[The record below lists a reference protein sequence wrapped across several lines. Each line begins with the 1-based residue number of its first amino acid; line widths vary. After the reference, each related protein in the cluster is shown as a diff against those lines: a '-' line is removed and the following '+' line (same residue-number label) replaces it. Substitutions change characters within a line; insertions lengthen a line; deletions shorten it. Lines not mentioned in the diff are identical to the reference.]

1 MKTKFL
7 GKNNLDK
14 NLKGKYL
21 LDEIKR
27 EKSLIKYGHDIW
39 NIYDF
44 LYLDN
49 TKTPKLK
56 ILEITIPA
64 SSSYTV
70 ESKSMKLYLNEY
82 YKKTFK
88 NDADVLKKIKNNIEE
103 ITKSSVKIRFL
114 NKFYNEPVHT
124 LLNKSK
130 SVKSKPNTI
139 LKFNGFRSICPVTS
153 QPDLANIYIYC
164 NKELSIKWLKKY
176 LISYQDQGD
185 FHEQCVESIYLDI
198 MDKFSCTEL
207 EISGR
212 FQRRGGIDIN
222 PFRGT
227 TKKYLNKNFREF
239 NQ

>member
-7 GKNNLDK
+7 GKNTLDK

-27 EKSLIKYGHDIW
+27 GKSSIKYGYDIW
-39 NIYDF
+39 NVYDF
-44 LYLDN
+44 LYLDDM
-49 TKTPKLK
+49 KMPKLK

-64 SSSYTV
+64 SSLFTV
-70 ESKSMKLYLNEY
+70 ESKSMKLYLNEF
-82 YKKTFK
+82 YKKSFK
-88 NDADVLKKIKNNIEE
+88 RDADVLKKIKKDIEE
-103 ITKSSVKIRFL
+103 VTKSSIKINFI
-114 NKFYNEPVHT
+114 NKFYDEPT
-124 LLNKSK
+124 NTILNNSRL
-130 SVKSKPNTI
+130 VNSKPNTV

-153 QPDLANIYIYC
+153 QPDLANIYIYS
-164 NKELSIKWLKKY
+164 NKGLSIEWLKQY
-176 LISYQDQGD
+176 LFSYQDQGD

-198 MDKFSCTEL
+198 MDQFACTGL

-227 TKKYLNKNFREF
+227 SKKYLNKNFREF

>member
-56 ILEITIPA
+56 ILEIIIPA

-114 NKFYNEPVHT
+114 NKFYNEPVYT

-130 SVKSKPNTI
+130 SVKSRPNTV

-153 QPDLANIYIYC
+153 QPDFANIYIYSSDS
-164 NKELSIKWLKKY
+164 LSRDWLLSY
-176 LISYQDQGD
+176 LTSFKDHGD
-185 FHEQCVESIYLDI
+185 FHEQCIESIFNNILTSFNP
-198 MDKFSCTEL
+198 KHL
-207 EISGR
+207 EVAGR

-222 PFRGT
+222 PVRGT
-227 TKKYLNKNFREF
+227 HKKFLFKNFREF

>member
-1 MKTKFL
+1 MKAKLL
-7 GKNNLDK
+7 GKDNIDK

-21 LDEIKR
+21 LDQIKR
-27 EKSLIKYGHDIW
+27 EKSTIKHGCDIW

-44 LYLDN
+44 LYLDSM
-49 TKTPKLK
+49 KMPKLK

-64 SSSYTV
+64 SSSFTV

-82 YKKTFK
+82 YKKSFK
-88 NDADVLKKIKNNIEE
+88 NDADVLKKIKNNVEE
-103 ITKSSVKIRFL
+103 ITKSNVKIRFL
-114 NKFYNEPVHT
+114 SKFYNEPT
-124 LLNKSK
+124 YILLNKSR
-130 SVKSKPNTI
+130 SVNSKPNTI

-153 QPDLANIYIYC
+153 QPDLANIYIYSD
-164 NKELSIKWLKKY
+164 KALSIKWLIKY
-176 LISYQDQGD
+176 LLSYKNQGD

>member
-1 MKTKFL
+1 MKL
-7 GKNNLDK
+7 
-14 NLKGKYL
+14 
-21 LDEIKR
+21 KR
-27 EKSLIKYGHDIW
+27 EKSSIKYGHDIW

-44 LYLDN
+44 LYLDD

-82 YKKTFK
+82 YKKAFK
-88 NDADVLKKIKNNIEE
+88 NDADVLKKLKNNIEE
-103 ITKSSVKIRFL
+103 ITKSSIKIRFL
-114 NKFYNEPVHT
+114 NKFYNEPVYT

-130 SVKSKPNTI
+130 IEVKSRPNTI

-198 MDKFSCTEL
+198 MGRFGCSEL
-207 EISGR
+207 EISGS
-212 FQRRGGIDIN
+212 FQRRGGLILI
-222 PFRGT
+222 PSEE
-227 TKKYLNKNFREF
+227 LVKNILIKTSEVI
-239 NQ
+239 

>member
-1 MKTKFL
+1 MTKPNQLDAL
-7 GKNNLDK
+7 G
-14 NLKGKYL
+14 
-21 LDEIKR
+21 
-27 EKSLIKYGHDIW
+27 
-39 NIYDF
+39 
-44 LYLDN
+44 
-49 TKTPKLK
+49 
-56 ILEITIPA
+56 
-64 SSSYTV
+64 
-70 ESKSMKLYLNEY
+70 
-82 YKKTFK
+82 
-88 NDADVLKKIKNNIEE
+88 
-103 ITKSSVKIRFL
+103 
-114 NKFYNEPVHT
+114 
-124 LLNKSK
+124 NKSNI
-130 SVKSKPNTI
+130 PNHPNKNVLEKVNNPKTDTDYSI
-139 LKFNGFRSICPVTS
+139 RLTCPEFTSICPVTS